1 MILRL
6 LWIQYKRRFGA
17 NMEAETRVA
26 KFQKLREDISKMDK
40 TPNSNFP
47 FQEQHNEDLK
57 DVPMSGEDL
66 QKAHIKRNTLSIS
79 LNQIIDAYD
88 EYTTMTEKK
97 TLTELEKERRKTA
110 HKALLK
116 KVLIISPIVVLVIAL
131 VVLLIVSWR

>member
-1 MILRL
+1 
-6 LWIQYKRRFGA
+6 
-17 NMEAETRVA
+17 MEEETRVV
-26 KFQKLREDISKMDK
+26 KFQKLREDISRMDK

-47 FQEQHNEDLK
+47 FQEQHDENLEDI
-57 DVPMSGEDL
+57 PMSGEDL

-79 LNQIIDAYD
+79 LNQIINAYD

-97 TLTELEKERRKTA
+97 TLSELEKERRKTA

-131 VVLLIVSWR
+131 VVVLMISWR